1 MLTKDQKVKKL
12 EIQKISYDIQTLI
25 SKTLEKNVNINTPN
39 FGETKEEVRK
49 NLEQYTQ
56 ELNKSITEYSSSLFD
71 ATELANFETVISGS
85 ALYGS

>member
-12 EIQKISYDIQTLI
+12 EIQKLSYDIQTLI
-25 SKTLEKNVNINTPN
+25 SKTLEENINRNTPN
-39 FGETKEEVRK
+39 FGETKREVRK
-49 NLEQYTQ
+49 NLAQYTQ

>member
-12 EIQKISYDIQTLI
+12 EIQKLSYDIQTLI
-25 SKTLEKNVNINTPN
+25 SKTLEENVNKNTPN
-39 FGETKEEVRK
+39 FGETKGEVRK
-49 NLEQYTQ
+49 NLAQYTQ
-56 ELNKSITEYSSSLFD
+56 ELNNSITEYSSSLFD